1 MLRRNDSTGELAYYR
16 CYSPQ
21 PVPLAVLVR
30 VAGQRW
36 KIEESFQAAK
46 GQAGL
51 DEHQVRRWCSW
62 HRWSTLAMLAMA
74 FLAVTAADERDQ
86 NPTPPGLVP
95 MSLNELRRLFDAL
108 SIAATAT
115 TETILKWSIW
125 RRKHQANARQCHY
138 RRRSADLKHDLRL

>member
-1 MLRRNDSTGELAYYR
+1 
-16 CYSPQ
+16 
-21 PVPLAVLVR
+21 
-30 VAGQRW
+30 
-36 KIEESFQAAK
+36 
-46 GQAGL
+46 
-51 DEHQVRRWCSW
+51 
-62 HRWSTLAMLAMA
+62 MLAMA

-125 RRKHQANARQCHY
+125 RRNTKLQPANATITAGQRTSNTIYC
-138 RRRSADLKHDLRL
+138 RARGIANSSSSSVNPAAPDSTRSRPSRVGSATADPG